1 MYSLTV
7 EVGDGVGVG
16 LGEAV
21 RVGEGDGV
29 GDAEAEGV
37 GEAVGVGVTET
48 EGVAVA
54 VGAGVGV
61 GVGVG
66 VEVIVGV
73 DDVVG
78 VGDATGVAVG
88 ATLIVTPLLQT
99 LFVPRLMHL
108 NSLPPDTTTAPNFLQ
123 VAPALGVTAVATL
136 TLEKTKAKAS
146 KWAIRRRICES

>member
-54 VGAGVGV
+54 VGV

-88 ATLIVTPLLQT
+88 ATLIFTPLLQT

>member
-48 EGVAVA
+48 EGVAVP
-54 VGAGVGV
+54 VGV

-88 ATLIVTPLLQT
+88 ATLIFTPLLQT
-99 LFVPRLMHL
+99 LLVPRLMHL

>member
-48 EGVAVA
+48 EGVAV
-54 VGAGVGV
+54 
-61 GVGVG
+61 
-66 VEVIVGV
+66 
-73 DDVVG
+73 
-78 VGDATGVAVG
+78 G
-88 ATLIVTPLLQT
+88 ATLIFTPLLQT

>member
-54 VGAGVGV
+54 FEV

-73 DDVVG
+73 EDAVG

-88 ATLIVTPLLQT
+88 ATLIFTPLLQT

>member
-54 VGAGVGV
+54 VEV

-73 DDVVG
+73 EDAVG

-99 LFVPRLMHL
+99 LFVPRLIHL

>member
-54 VGAGVGV
+54 VGVGV
-61 GVGVG
+61 GVGVDA
-66 VEVIVGV
+66 IVGV
-73 DDVVG
+73 EDAVG

-88 ATLIVTPLLQT
+88 VTLIVTPLLQT

>member
-29 GDAEAEGV
+29 GDAVAEGV

-54 VGAGVGV
+54 VGV

-73 DDVVG
+73 EDAVG

>member
-1 MYSLTV
+1 VYSLTV

-29 GDAEAEGV
+29 GDAVAEGV

-54 VGAGVGV
+54 VGV

-88 ATLIVTPLLQT
+88 ATLIFTPLLQT

-108 NSLPPDTTTAPNFLQ
+108 NSLPPDMTTAPNFLH

-136 TLEKTKAKAS
+136 TLEKTKAKENRR
-146 KWAIRRRICES
+146 AISRRICES

>member
-29 GDAEAEGV
+29 GDAETEGV

-48 EGVAVA
+48 EGVAV
-54 VGAGVGV
+54 GV
-61 GVGVG
+61 
-66 VEVIVGV
+66 
-73 DDVVG
+73 
-78 VGDATGVAVG
+78 
-88 ATLIVTPLLQT
+88 TLIVTPLLQT

-136 TLEKTKAKAS
+136 TFEKTKAKAS

>member
-1 MYSLTV
+1 VYSLTV

-54 VGAGVGV
+54 VGVGV
-61 GVGVG
+61 GVD
-66 VEVIVGV
+66 VEVVVGV

-88 ATLIVTPLLQT
+88 ATLIFTPLLQT

-136 TLEKTKAKAS
+136 TFEKTKAKAS

>member
-21 RVGEGDGV
+21 RVSEGDGV
-29 GDAEAEGV
+29 GDAETEGV

-54 VGAGVGV
+54 VEV

-66 VEVIVGV
+66 VEEIVGV

-78 VGDATGVAVG
+78 VGDATGIAVG
-88 ATLIVTPLLQT
+88 ATLIFTPLLQT

>member
-54 VGAGVGV
+54 VGV

-66 VEVIVGV
+66 VEVVVGV

-88 ATLIVTPLLQT
+88 ATLTVTPLLQT

>member
-54 VGAGVGV
+54 VGV

-73 DDVVG
+73 EDVVG
-78 VGDATGVAVG
+78 AGDATGVAVG
-88 ATLIVTPLLQT
+88 VTLIVTPLLQT

-108 NSLPPDTTTAPNFLQ
+108 NSLPPDTTTVPNFLH

-136 TLEKTKAKAS
+136 TFEKTKAKAS

>member
-1 MYSLTV
+1 MYSLTA

-48 EGVAVA
+48 E
-54 VGAGVGV
+54 
-61 GVGVG
+61 
-66 VEVIVGV
+66 
-73 DDVVG
+73 
-78 VGDATGVAVG
+78 GVAVG

-136 TLEKTKAKAS
+136 TFEKTKAKAS
-146 KWAIRRRICES
+146 KGAIRRSICES

>member
-54 VGAGVGV
+54 VGV

-73 DDVVG
+73 EDAVG
-78 VGDATGVAVG
+78 AGDATGVAVG

>member
-29 GDAEAEGV
+29 GDAETEGV

-54 VGAGVGV
+54 VGV

-78 VGDATGVAVG
+78 VGDATGIAVG
-88 ATLIVTPLLQT
+88 ATLIFTPLLQT

>member
-29 GDAEAEGV
+29 GDAETEGV

-54 VGAGVGV
+54 VGVGV

-73 DDVVG
+73 EDAVG

-88 ATLIVTPLLQT
+88 ATLIFTPLLQT

-123 VAPALGVTAVATL
+123 VAPAIGVTAVATL

>member
-29 GDAEAEGV
+29 GDAETERV

-54 VGAGVGV
+54 VGVGV
-61 GVGVG
+61 GVD
-66 VEVIVGV
+66 VEVVVGV

-88 ATLIVTPLLQT
+88 ATLIFTPLLQT